1 MLKLL
6 LTGQKSL
13 AQLAAPVLYVGTLVG
28 AGLLI
33 WGIVQQNNLDIAR
46 THGERANPW
55 RGLPGCIALQD
66 REEGDLVYWPLTK
79 ASSTACQDHET
90 LPANQHVMSQSA
102 TLLTALRQHTQEPA
116 SALSHGK
123 DGTRAPNVQYFDGQ
137 AIAQGQHV
145 TLTLD
150 AFNQPLAQQLVN
162 CMTANTNADPANPAN
177 PAQSNC
183 ENFKRPGQ
191 IPNSALLWPQHHEG
205 AGARM
210 LALVDMDIASGEVRA
225 LASAHSPCYAQHWLA
240 KTNPDLDCPAMPAIA
255 APQAWRLD
263 NHALYTTAMP
273 GSIDKVWLM
282 LNLLRSPEGA
292 ALQQG
297 AGRTWVQ
304 QTLKTSNSAALF
316 NRLLCADKKFSPD
329 CPRIQGLARAAY
341 DLGFDGSALELLH
354 PAKPNQPG
362 QPEQPSL
369 VVPNGRYMQQQTKA
383 GWDWL
388 SATMPSADLLSR
400 CAANKYE
407 KCEGHDVA
415 LLLSELWGQ
424 GNSQATALSAAQM
437 MARLGAAANG
447 QKTGAAH
454 LILHLGDELASPT
467 PQKVAIARA
476 HASLITE
483 GLSLTHQSGG
493 TAHAACAAV
502 LGASAC
508 NRIGYVAGKT
518 GTPAYALEKL
528 SVDERASQCEQVQ
541 EGIRNLLNAEQ
552 KPQPSL
558 TTANARC
565 HMTPY
570 KWYVALVKDSTQPTA
585 PYTRAI
591 AVLAERNYRLD
602 GAIDSKG
609 DRGINIAAEMA
620 WSYIAQ
626 THPALRPSNDI

>member
-1 MLKLL
+1 MFKNLIRRQTNLAKLV
-6 LTGQKSL
+6 
-13 AQLAAPVLYVGTLVG
+13 APVLYLGTLAG
-28 AGLLI
+28 AGLLV
-33 WGIVQQNNLDIAR
+33 WGATQQNNLDIAR

-55 RGLPGCIALQD
+55 RGLPGCTYLPD
-66 REEGDLVYWPLTK
+66 HENGGLSYWPLSK
-79 ASSTACQDHET
+79 ASATACDEHE
-90 LPANQHVMSQSA
+90 LYAFDQPVMGQSA
-102 TLLTALRQHTQEPA
+102 TLLKALRQHTQEPA
-116 SALSHGK
+116 TALPMAK
-123 DGTRAPNVQYFDGQ
+123 DGTAAPNVQYIDGKS
-137 AIAQGQHV
+137 IAQGQHI

-150 AFNQPLAQQLVN
+150 AVNQPLAQQLAN
-162 CMTANTNADPANPAN
+162 CMTANAEPSA
-177 PAQSNC
+177 C
-183 ENFKRPGQ
+183 EQFERPGKT
-191 IPNSALLWPQHHEG
+191 PNSALLWPQHHEG
-205 AGARM
+205 AAARM
-210 LALVDMDIASGEVRA
+210 LALVDLDIASGQVRA
-225 LASAHSPCYAQHWLA
+225 LASAHSPCFAQHWLA
-240 KTNPDLDCPAMPAIA
+240 KSVKDLDCPAMPAIA
-255 APQAWRLD
+255 APQPWRLD
-263 NHALYTTAMP
+263 NHATNTTAMP
-273 GSIDKVWLM
+273 ASTDKVWLM

-297 AGRTWVQ
+297 VGRSWVQ
-304 QTLKTSNSAALF
+304 QTLKTSDSVALF

-329 CPRIQGLARAAY
+329 CPRIHGLARAAY
-341 DLGFDGSALELLH
+341 DLGYDGAVLELLH

-362 QPEQPSL
+362 QPDQPSL
-369 VVPNGRYMQQQTKA
+369 TVPNGRYMQHQPTRGGA
-383 GWDWL
+383 WTWL
-388 SATMPSADLLSR
+388 PTTMPSAVLLSR

-447 QKTGAAH
+447 QKTAAAH
-454 LILHLGDELASPT
+454 LILHLGDELASPA